1 MLLSR
6 TFYLLK
12 DFARGEKTTKSV
24 KPQIRENAEKSAEKK
39 IENGIEIKTRKSTSR
54 DELLSAAMELFW
66 EKGYTATGINDVLAR
81 SKVSAGSMYHHFKSK
96 EKLLM
101 GVLDRLSEIM

>member
-1 MLLSR
+1 
-6 TFYLLK
+6 
-12 DFARGEKTTKSV
+12 
-24 KPQIRENAEKSAEKK
+24 
-39 IENGIEIKTRKSTSR
+39 
-54 DELLSAAMELFW
+54 MELFW